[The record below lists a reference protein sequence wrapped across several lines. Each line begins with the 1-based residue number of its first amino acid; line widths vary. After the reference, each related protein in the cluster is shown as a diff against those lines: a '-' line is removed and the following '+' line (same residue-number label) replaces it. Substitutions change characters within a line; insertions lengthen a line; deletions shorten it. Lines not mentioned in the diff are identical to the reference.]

1 MSPARSQDAIAASST
16 DEFALPL
23 VVAVTGHRDL
33 LDSEI
38 EAIRTR
44 VRSFLQELR
53 DRYPANRLVVLSA
66 LAEGADLLVAE
77 VAVELA
83 IELIVPLPKPREIY
97 LRGFTSEAAK
107 QRFAT
112 LCTSASQVFE
122 LPSSK
127 PPVPEEFSASDW
139 ERDYPYA
146 QLGVYL
152 SAHCHIFIAIWDG
165 KPSHHLGGT
174 AQVVK
179 FHHDDVM
186 PGLTSNTATSQQMLV
201 DDESDLVFHI
211 VCSRD
216 REDSTPHADFTALDW
231 FWYTKD
237 EECPR
242 SKELPTQH
250 ELIFRR
256 SAEFSEDAT
265 RMAAEIELG
274 KYSLLEDS
282 QHADLPEGIENVDH
296 FFYIADF
303 LAIFYQ
309 RKTVRTLLIT
319 HVLAFLMGMMF
330 IFYSDLESMRI
341 FLLAFLGFFAAALL
355 TNVLAK
361 RGSWQRKYLDY
372 RTLAEGLRVQFYWA
386 AAGASADNKWKFTHD
401 SFLQSQDPEF
411 GWIRN
416 VMRVAGFRCDAEN
429 KQSSSGLDFTLQ
441 QWVGNFSE
449 GQLSYFQRK
458 THDRIKK
465 SKLTRLLGIISLV
478 TSIVIV
484 FIFLVFGPSLPG
496 LASNVLMVTMAGALL
511 GFGVREGYA
520 YATAEKELIKQ
531 YEYML
536 GIYSNAQRRLAEA
549 DDDAEKRQILLA
561 LGQSALN
568 EHSDWLLMHRE
579 RSLDEGEIWRMDS

>member
-1 MSPARSQDAIAASST
+1 MSQASSQGSIAT
-16 DEFALPL
+16 KSLDDFALPL

-33 LDSEI
+33 VDSELTK
-38 EAIRTR
+38 IRAR
-44 VRSFLQELR
+44 VKSFLEELR
-53 DRYPANRLVVLSA
+53 DRYPANKLVVMSA
-66 LAEGADLLVAE
+66 LAEGADILVAE
-77 VAVELA
+77 VAIDLA
-83 IELIVPLPKPREIY
+83 IELVVPLPMPRDTY
-97 LRGFTSEAAK
+97 LKGFSSESAK
-107 QRFAT
+107 QRFAS
-112 LCTSASQVFE
+112 LCAVASQVFE
-122 LPSSK
+122 LPGNK
-127 PPVPEEFSASDW
+127 PPVPENIQPAVW
-139 ERDYPYA
+139 ESNFPYA

-152 SAHCHIFIAIWDG
+152 SAHCHILIAIWDG

-174 AQVVK
+174 AQIVK

-186 PGLTSNTATSQQMLV
+186 LGITSKTTTSQQMLV

-216 REDSTPHADFTALDW
+216 REESEPHADFTALDW

-237 EECPR
+237 KESPR
-242 SKELPTQH
+242 SKELPPQH

-256 SAEFSEDAT
+256 SAEFSADAT
-265 RMAAEIELG
+265 RLAMEINTG

-282 QHADLPEGIENVDH
+282 QLADLPEGIDQVDH

-309 RKTVRTLLIT
+309 TKIVRTLRIT

-330 IFYSDLESMRI
+330 ILYSDLESMRI
-341 FLLAFLGFFAAALL
+341 FLLGFLGFFTAAML
-355 TNVLAK
+355 TNMLAK
-361 RGSWQRKYLDY
+361 RGSWQRKYQDY

-386 AAGASADNKWKFTHD
+386 AAGASAASKWKYTHD

-416 VMRVAGFRCDAEN
+416 VMRVAGYRCDAEN
-429 KQSSSGLDFTLQ
+429 KRSSSGLDFTLQ
-441 QWVGNFSE
+441 QWVGNISE

-458 THDRIKK
+458 AHDRIKR
-465 SKLTRLLGIISLV
+465 SKLTRLLGITSLV
-478 TSIVIV
+478 TSIIIV
-484 FIFLVFGPSLPG
+484 FVFLIFGPLLPA
-496 LASNVLMVTMAGALL
+496 LASNVLMVIMAGSLL

-549 DDDAEKRQILLA
+549 DDEAEKRQILLA

-579 RSLDEGEIWRMDS
+579 RSLDEGEIWRMGS